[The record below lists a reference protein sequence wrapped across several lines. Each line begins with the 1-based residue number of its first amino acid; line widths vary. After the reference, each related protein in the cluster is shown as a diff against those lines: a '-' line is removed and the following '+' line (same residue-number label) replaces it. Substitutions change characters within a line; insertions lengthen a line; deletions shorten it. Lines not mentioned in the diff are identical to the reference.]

1 MPFVAAPNAPVG
13 RAAGAISGLFIV
25 QAMKRALAGFT
36 LMDLLTTLAVLGILV
51 AVGIPSFSSVVR
63 NNRITAHTN
72 ELVTALTF
80 ARSEAMKRGDVVT
93 TCPSEDGETC
103 EGSEDWST
111 GWFVFVDAN
120 ADGARDVTEERLQVW
135 PAIEDVLE
143 LEVIDGTQF
152 VQYASTGLTIPVISL
167 QAFQLMQPGFDGEL
181 ARCIRLGNTGR
192 IFIERNPCP

>member
-1 MPFVAAPNAPVG
+1 LPFVAAPYAPVG

-72 ELVTALTF
+72 ELVTALTY

-93 TCPSEDGETC
+93 TCPSTDGEFC
-103 EGSEDWST
+103 AGSNDWST
-111 GWFVFVDAN
+111 GWIVFVDSDPN
-120 ADGARDVTEERLQVW
+120 GARAAEEERLQVW
-135 PAIEDVLE
+135 PAIEDVLQ
-143 LEVIDGTQF
+143 LVSDPLQF
-152 VQYASTGLTIPVISL
+152 VQYTSTGLTMPVITD
-167 QAFQLMQPGFDGEL
+167 QTFELMQPGYDDEL

-192 IFIERNPCP
+192 VFSERNTCP